1 MISVIM
7 GIHRLDQYVYM
18 AIESILRQ
26 INVEFEFVIV
36 ANGRNCFQLKDILEK
51 KYIDDPRVTIYTTP
65 IGQLSHAL
73 NIALAHTK
81 YDYIARMDSDDVSH
95 SDRLVK
101 QIEYLLRNDLD
112 MVGSSIK
119 LINEKGVV
127 VGSRSYPVARKI
139 NKLIYFKNCF
149 AHNTVLYKKEVI
161 INARG
166 YNSGFNSED
175 YDLWLRLRRQ
185 GVKWDNMQ
193 EELLDYRIHEAA
205 SQRNI
210 LGYAETAGYMI
221 REFVL
226 SKNPVWLVSSLITMA
241 KALIRAR

>member
-7 GIHRLDQYVYM
+7 GLHRLDHLVYP
-18 AIESILRQ
+18 AIDSILNQ
-26 INVEFEFVIV
+26 SNVELEFIIV
-36 ANGRNCFQLKDILEK
+36 ANGKDFSQIKDALQKHYANESR
-51 KYIDDPRVTIYTTP
+51 IRIYTTP
-65 IGQLSHAL
+65 VGQLSHAL
-73 NIALAHTK
+73 NIALAHAK
-81 YDYIARMDSDDVSH
+81 YDYVARMDGDDVSH
-95 SDRLVK
+95 PNRLCK
-101 QIEYLLRNDLD
+101 QMEYLLLNKLD
-112 MVGSSIK
+112 MVGSAVC
-119 LINEKGVV
+119 LINEDGVNI
-127 VGSRSYPVARKI
+127 GSRSYPAANKI
-139 NKLIYFKNCF
+139 NKLMYFKNCF

-175 YDLWLRLRRQ
+175 YDLWLRLRRRR
-185 GVKWDNMQ
+185 VKWDNMQ

-226 SKNPVWLVSSLITMA
+226 SKNPIWMLSSFITIA
-241 KALIRAR
+241 KAFIRGR